1 MHFWEA
7 IILGIIQGLTEF
19 LPVSSSGHLVLA
31 QNLLGISSPGVVL
44 EVVLH
49 LGTFISVLIVY
60 WQDVVGI
67 FRGLFSL
74 ISNPTAKRRIPK
86 ELTTYRRMVILLF
99 LGTIPTGIFGVL
111 LEPLFSSLFDS
122 LLVVGV
128 ALLVT
133 GVVLY
138 LISRMRPGKR
148 DFRKM
153 GALDALA
160 VGLAQGLAIIP
171 GLSRSGMTISSAL
184 GRGLNRETATRFS
197 FLLSLPAIGG
207 AAILQLRDILGLTSQ
222 MGDASMLLAGFSAA
236 AIFGVLAIKLL
247 VSVLKYGKL
256 QYFAYYVWII
266 GLLAIWRA
274 W

>member
-1 MHFWEA
+1 MHFWEV
-7 IILGIIQGLTEF
+7 IILGIIQGFTEF

-31 QNLLGISSPGVVL
+31 QSLLGMNSPGVVV

-49 LGTFISVLIVY
+49 LGTLVSILIVY
-60 WQDVVGI
+60 WQDVIGI

-74 ISNPTAKRRIPK
+74 ITNPSAKRRIPK
-86 ELTTYRRMVILLF
+86 ELATYRRMVMLLI
-99 LGTIPTGIFGVL
+99 LGTIPTGIFGIL

-133 GVVLY
+133 GVVLFFT
-138 LISRMRPGKR
+138 SRIRPGKR

-153 GALDALA
+153 GALDALV
-160 VGLAQGLAIIP
+160 VGLAQGLAITP

-184 GRGLNRETATRFS
+184 SRGLNRETATRFS
-197 FLLSLPAIGG
+197 FLLSIPAIGG
-207 AAILQLRDILGLTSQ
+207 ATVLQFRDILGETTQ
-222 MGDASMLLAGFSAA
+222 MGNAGMLFVGFLAA
-236 AIFGVLAIKLL
+236 AIAGVLAIKLL
-247 VSVLKYGKL
+247 VSVLKQGKL